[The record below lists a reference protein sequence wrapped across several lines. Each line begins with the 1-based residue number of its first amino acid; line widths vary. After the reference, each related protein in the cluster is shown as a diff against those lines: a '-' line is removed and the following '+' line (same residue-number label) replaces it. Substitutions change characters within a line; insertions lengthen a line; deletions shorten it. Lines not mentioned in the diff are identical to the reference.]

1 MQPLNLPTY
10 NFRIKSSENKF
21 AIFDIIRKKY
31 VVLTPEEWVRQHLIH
46 YLIEEK
52 NYPISLIAVEKKVTI
67 NKLTKRTDIL
77 IFNSAGLP
85 EIIVECKA
93 PSIKINQDTFDQIA
107 LYNLKLEAKYLIV
120 SNGLEHFF
128 CSMDAKNE
136 CYLFLENIPNY
147 LDIKKNYE

>member
-10 NFRIKSSENKF
+10 NFRIKSSENKL
-21 AIFDIIRKKY
+21 AIFDIVRKKY

-77 IFNSAGLP
+77 IFNSVGLP

-120 SNGLEHFF
+120 SNGLDHFF
-128 CSMDAKNE
+128 CSMDSKNE

-147 LDIKKNYE
+147 LDISKNYE